1 MADYD
6 KELPILPLKRR
17 QGGPAQRQ
25 PLDTRQPLANTPRH
39 EMGASPHSAQII
51 ATLRQQATELQMQ
64 KAALRRT
71 LRQSQEHNGKLQKQ
85 IAAYKQYIEKQD
97 EGLALVISSIRS
109 SFENYRDSV
118 VEATRQATVGAED
131 ERLHGEGEGEGHQIW
146 N

>member
-6 KELPILPLKRR
+6 KELPNLPLKRR

-25 PLDTRQPLANTPRH
+25 PLDTRQLPTHTPGH
-39 EMGASPHSAQII
+39 EVVASPHSAQII

-71 LRQSQEHNGKLQKQ
+71 LRQSQEQNAKLQKQ

-97 EGLALVISSIRS
+97 EGLALVIGNICS
-109 SFENYRDSV
+109 SFENYRESV
-118 VEATRQATVGAED
+118 VEATRQAMED
-131 ERLHGEGEGEGHQIW
+131 ERLHGEGDGH
-146 N
+146 

>member
-25 PLDTRQPLANTPRH
+25 PVDARQPLAHIPGH
-39 EMGASPHSAQII
+39 EVVASPHSAQII
-51 ATLRQQATELQMQ
+51 ATLRQQATELQTQ

-71 LRQSQEHNGKLQKQ
+71 LRQSQEQNAKLQKQ

-97 EGLALVISSIRS
+97 EGLALVIGNICS
-109 SFENYRDSV
+109 SFENYRESV
-118 VEATRQATVGAED
+118 VEATRQAMED
-131 ERLHGEGEGEGHQIW
+131 ERLHAEGDGH
-146 N
+146 

>member
-25 PLDTRQPLANTPRH
+25 RLDARQPLAHTPGH
-39 EMGASPHSAQII
+39 EVVASPHAAQII
-51 ATLRQQATELQMQ
+51 ATLRQQASELQMQ

-71 LRQSQEHNGKLQKQ
+71 LRQSQEQNAKLQKQ

-97 EGLALVISSIRS
+97 EGLALVIGNICS
-109 SFENYRDSV
+109 SFENYRASV
-118 VEATRQATVGAED
+118 VEATRQTMED
-131 ERLHGEGEGEGHQIW
+131 ERLNGEGDGH
-146 N
+146 